1 VHIAARRQITDQAE
15 DSMNSTDEAI
25 LTFAEAFSRLGD
37 RKYRDLYV
45 EALASI
51 VRMAKAEERYAAQVG
66 QEADELPC
74 WPAPAAE
81 GALTLH

>member
-1 VHIAARRQITDQAE
+1 
-15 DSMNSTDEAI
+15 MNSTDEAI

-66 QEADELPC
+66 QEAAELPC

>member
-1 VHIAARRQITDQAE
+1 
-15 DSMNSTDEAI
+15 MNSTDEAI

-51 VRMAKAEERYAAQVG
+51 VRMAKAEERYAAQIG
-66 QEADELPC
+66 QEADAELC
-74 WPAPAAE
+74 WPAAPAE
-81 GALTLH
+81 SALTLH

>member
-1 VHIAARRQITDQAE
+1 
-15 DSMNSTDEAI
+15 MNSTDEAI

-51 VRMAKAEERYAAQVG
+51 VRMAKAEERYAAQTG
-66 QEADELPC
+66 QEADEPLC
-74 WPAPAAE
+74 WPAPPVE

>member
-1 VHIAARRQITDQAE
+1 
-15 DSMNSTDEAI
+15 MNNTDEAI

-37 RKYRDLYV
+37 RKYRELYV

-66 QEADELPC
+66 QEAAQAEPL
-74 WPAPAAE
+74 WTAPPGA
-81 GALTLH
+81 GALMLH

>member
-1 VHIAARRQITDQAE
+1 
-15 DSMNSTDEAI
+15 MNSTDEAI

-51 VRMAKAEERYAAQVG
+51 VRMAKAEERYAAQTG
-66 QEADELPC
+66 QVADEPPC
-74 WPAPAAE
+74 WRAASAE
-81 GALTLH
+81 GVPLLH

>member
-1 VHIAARRQITDQAE
+1 
-15 DSMNSTDEAI
+15 MNSTDEAI

-51 VRMAKAEERYAAQVG
+51 VRMAKAEERYAARVG
-66 QEADELPC
+66 QEADEPMC
-74 WPAPAAE
+74 WPAPPAE
-81 GALTLH
+81 GTLTLH

>member
-1 VHIAARRQITDQAE
+1 
-15 DSMNSTDEAI
+15 MNSTDEAI

-51 VRMAKAEERYAAQVG
+51 VRMAKAEERYEAQTG
-66 QEADELPC
+66 QEADEPPC
-74 WPAPAAE
+74 WPAAPAE
-81 GALTLH
+81 GALMLH